1 MITTEKLICAFKS
14 NIEYAEGDKRCLT
27 IKKDCVSIISLWY
40 EESFENRKICFKKW
54 MGIPF
59 NVYYEYK
66 YKDNFYICY
75 GNSRFRITEQEYNE
89 IPSLFEKYKEEKL
102 SEILDKMCYKN

>member
-59 NVYYEYK
+59 NVYYDYK
-66 YKDNFYICY
+66 YKDKNAMYI
-75 GNSRFRITEQEYNE
+75 
-89 IPSLFEKYKEEKL
+89 
-102 SEILDKMCYKN
+102 KNVLELVGSPAVLCK